1 MKRILIILIALH
13 STIVPLLAQS
23 LSEKYNKER
32 PVVVVCD
39 WDKPPYEFLDG
50 NGVPAG
56 SNIDVLNAV
65 MEELNLPVKYVMKEW
80 SMVW

>member
-1 MKRILIILIALH
+1 MKRILIILIALQ

-50 NGVPAG
+50 HGVPAG
-56 SNIDVLNAV
+56 SPLLLRN
-65 MEELNLPVKYVMKEW
+65 
-80 SMVW
+80 S

>member
-1 MKRILIILIALH
+1 MKRILIILIALQ

-39 WDKPPYEFLDG
+39 WDKPP
-50 NGVPAG
+50 
-56 SNIDVLNAV
+56 
-65 MEELNLPVKYVMKEW
+65 
-80 SMVW
+80 